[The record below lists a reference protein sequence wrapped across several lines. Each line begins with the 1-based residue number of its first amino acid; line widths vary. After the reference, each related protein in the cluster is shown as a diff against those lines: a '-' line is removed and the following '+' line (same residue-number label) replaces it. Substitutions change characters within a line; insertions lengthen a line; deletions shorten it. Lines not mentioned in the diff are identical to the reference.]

1 MSHLTTGDRVTHPNQ
16 KGWGVGK
23 VLSATPD
30 NLDVFF
36 VGAGRKR
43 LSRTFIQLEKAEGAA
58 SKHRLLDNLIETSE
72 IAGDDFVTL
81 PMAIERFMENY
92 PNGFEDAA
100 FIKATRD
107 ANAQGH
113 KFFTQLLSQEELSKL
128 IADGCFDAIC
138 DRARHIE
145 ATANLL
151 TKTDRKTLHEALETP
166 ACQKLFSL
174 ALADLLY
181 GDETEEARFKH
192 FLRTLGILHLNKWP
206 FATLFSFIRH
216 PQQCPYIKPAAIQKA
231 AKALCWR
238 INYKPDPNWK
248 TYDAILRLYSY
259 VRTGLLEE
267 GLMPRDLSDVQSF
280 IWSIAQK

>member
-1 MSHLTTGDRVTHPNQ
+1 MSTLSAGDRVMHPNQ
-16 KGWGVGK
+16 AEWGLGK

-43 LSRTFIQLEKAEGAA
+43 LSRSFIQLEKAEGAS

-72 IAGDDFVTL
+72 IVSENFVTV
-81 PMAIERFMENY
+81 PMAIERFMASY
-92 PNGFEDAA
+92 PNGFEDPA

-107 ANAQGH
+107 ANMRGH
-113 KFFTQLLSQEELSKL
+113 KFCAQLLSQEELSRL
-128 IADGCFDAIC
+128 IEEGDFNAIC
-138 DRARHIE
+138 DRARHVE
-145 ATANLL
+145 STTNLL
-151 TKTDRKTLHEALETP
+151 TKSERKALQEALELP

-181 GDETEEARFKH
+181 GTETEEARFKH

-216 PQQCPYIKPAAIQKA
+216 PQQFAFIKPSAIQNA
-231 AKALCWR
+231 ARALCWR
-238 INYKPDPNWK
+238 INYKPEPNWK
-248 TYDAILRLYSY
+248 TYDAVLRLYSY
-259 VRTGLLEE
+259 VRTNLLEE
-267 GLMPRDLSDVQSF
+267 GMMPRDLIDVQSF
-280 IWSIAQK
+280 IWSITQK